1 MFENKEVAVEISKLM
16 LDIGA
21 KLDQSL
27 ELVQAKEGAKEFER
41 YRAVVATLMGE
52 MLLEVMN
59 PLYEKHPE
67 LKPAG
72 LS

>member
-1 MFENKEVAVEISKLM
+1 MFENKEVAAEISKLM

-21 KLDQSL
+21 RLDQSL
-27 ELVQAKEGAKEFER
+27 ELVQAKEGAEAFER
-41 YRAVVATLMGE
+41 YRAVVATIMGE

-59 PLYEKHPE
+59 PLYGKHPE
-67 LKPAG
+67 LKPAE